1 MERIVLP
8 EPARTVWKSCREQIR
23 ALFCNDHERAAY
35 VIGGD
40 VLLAA
45 RWGHR
50 RASEIEVVTTNLEKT
65 RELILSDGWRQ
76 TEELKNAHAQRVSY
90 THFRIHTA
98 RGSMSIA
105 IREPEPRGLERTAV
119 VDAHEETVLSN
130 SQVMN
135 GILARTM
142 EFSGTN
148 AFDIIMAATADP
160 KGLEDALMDSAPR
173 QIRMLKRTCIAMN
186 EFLTVDAGRR
196 LLEPTAGIRIDD
208 IGEQAAEILEQV
220 ARKAEVRIAREN

>member
-1 MERIVLP
+1 
-8 EPARTVWKSCREQIR
+8 
-23 ALFCNDHERAAY
+23 
-35 VIGGD
+35 
-40 VLLAA
+40 
-45 RWGHR
+45 
-50 RASEIEVVTTNLEKT
+50 
-65 RELILSDGWRQ
+65 
-76 TEELKNAHAQRVSY
+76 
-90 THFRIHTA
+90 
-98 RGSMSIA
+98 MSIA